1 MGQDEEQVLA
11 AGEIRQELRERR
23 KRKKRQKMPQHGK
36 SLPRVYKD
44 AIIKRLR
51 KKGG

>member
-1 MGQDEEQVLA
+1 ME
-11 AGEIRQELRERR
+11 GETRHERRERR
-23 KRKKRQKMPQHGK
+23 KRKKQQKMPQHGK
-36 SLPRVYKD
+36 SLFRVYKD